1 MTKINSQDVRKV
13 ANLAR
18 LALEEDEL
26 NTYAMQIQEILGYIE
41 QLKKVNTSDV
51 KPTTRAVEV
60 VNKFRKD
67 FVDSENIKEE
77 LLDLAPQRDGDFI
90 RVPKILSE

>member
-18 LALEEDEL
+18 LDLEEEEL
-26 NTYAMQIQEILGYIE
+26 AIYANQIEEILGYIE
-41 QLKKVNTSDV
+41 QLKKVNTIDV
-51 KPTTRAVEV
+51 EPTTRAVEV
-60 VNKFRKD
+60 VNRFRKD
-67 FVDSENIKEE
+67 SVDSENVRDE
-77 LLDLAPQRDGDFI
+77 LLDLAPHREGDFF